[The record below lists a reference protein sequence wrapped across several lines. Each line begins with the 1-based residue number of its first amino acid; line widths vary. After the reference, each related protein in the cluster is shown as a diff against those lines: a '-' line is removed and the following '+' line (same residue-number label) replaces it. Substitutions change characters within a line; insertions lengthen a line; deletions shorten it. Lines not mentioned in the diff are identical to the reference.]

1 MPTCSRWKV
10 EPSLGK
16 GLVVGRGVAIASI
29 VLLAACGGDSGPSA
43 DADAFDSGFGGGF
56 GHGTGTTGTN
66 GVPADASGPA
76 SPDDEGEG
84 DTGSPAGETSMGD
97 ESGDTSSS
105 NDGGDPPSPCVGGG
119 AGPSVVVRLSRAE
132 YARTVEALL
141 ARPIPD
147 AGAFIP
153 ATDIQGFVGAP
164 VMVSSA
170 SELED
175 YLASAERL
183 ATQALDSEWLAD
195 VDLDDRA
202 AVARFVRTFG
212 LRAYRRP
219 LADDE
224 VERLLAVYDA
234 GTDAEDGRTGMEWL
248 LQGMFS
254 SPNFVYRIEL
264 GDDTRQQG
272 DLRPLHGFER
282 AARLSYLFTGAGPD
296 EALLAAALAGE
307 LDDPAVLQAHA
318 RRLVAAGQA
327 VRLPEFFSEWT
338 GVLASDAGLVARL
351 QRIDAANPRIAEVA
365 AASMDAFVE
374 HVIFANEGSFA
385 DLLTTS
391 GIPLDRDLAAALGM
405 PGDYGAELTF
415 VPSDQRPGILAQPGL
430 LAVRSSDTFAG
441 ATIRGNFVLDHIF
454 CQKVPQPDGT
464 EFSQFPEIRQ
474 PLATDRQ
481 TLEVLHAAAAPA
493 CAGCHNF
500 IDPYGFA
507 FENYDRQGRY
517 RTHQELI
524 PDLVAPIDASGTVIT
539 REGSYAY
546 TDLGGFAAIVAHS
559 QTVHTCF
566 SRQLLQ
572 YALRR
577 AAVDQDTCSIAQ
589 VAEQSL
595 AGASVVDAF
604 VETVATDSFLFI
616 TNAAS
621 AESEI

>member
-1 MPTCSRWKV
+1 
-10 EPSLGK
+10 
-16 GLVVGRGVAIASI
+16 
-29 VLLAACGGDSGPSA
+29 
-43 DADAFDSGFGGGF
+43 
-56 GHGTGTTGTN
+56 
-66 GVPADASGPA
+66 
-76 SPDDEGEG
+76 
-84 DTGSPAGETSMGD
+84 
-97 ESGDTSSS
+97 
-105 NDGGDPPSPCVGGG
+105 
-119 AGPSVVVRLSRAE
+119 
-132 YARTVEALL
+132 
-141 ARPIPD
+141 D

-183 ATQALDSEWLAD
+183 ATQALDSERLAD

-272 DLRPLHGFER
+272 DLRPLTGFER

-318 RRLVAAGQA
+318 RRLVAAGPA

-405 PGDYGAELTF
+405 PGDYGAELT
-415 VPSDQRPGILAQPGL
+415 
-430 LAVRSSDTFAG
+430 
-441 ATIRGNFVLDHIF
+441 
-454 CQKVPQPDGT
+454 
-464 EFSQFPEIRQ
+464 
-474 PLATDRQ
+474 
-481 TLEVLHAAAAPA
+481 
-493 CAGCHNF
+493 
-500 IDPYGFA
+500 
-507 FENYDRQGRY
+507 
-517 RTHQELI
+517 
-524 PDLVAPIDASGTVIT
+524 
-539 REGSYAY
+539 
-546 TDLGGFAAIVAHS
+546 
-559 QTVHTCF
+559 
-566 SRQLLQ
+566 
-572 YALRR
+572 
-577 AAVDQDTCSIAQ
+577 
-589 VAEQSL
+589 
-595 AGASVVDAF
+595 
-604 VETVATDSFLFI
+604 
-616 TNAAS
+616 
-621 AESEI
+621 